1 MGKIE
6 IYKGVDKQYRFRI
19 KSSNGEIIAVS
30 ESYTTKKNCKD
41 GIKSVKENIDS
52 EIVDL
57 TIKK

>member
-1 MGKIE
+1 
-6 IYKGVDKQYRFRI
+6 
-19 KSSNGEIIAVS
+19 VS